1 MCLFYL
7 TIQNV
12 SKTIRRSLCFA
23 LIMATLL
30 PFLPRNVS
38 AEQPSTA
45 EHRKNSVLGT
55 SSGEIFIGRD
65 ENTGD
70 SVMRT
75 APLPRYD
82 TNATDGIMNQPAIN
96 IEIAPRLKY
105 PAPSTKP

>member
-7 TIQNV
+7 TIQSV
-12 SKTIRRSLCFA
+12 SKTIRRYLCIA

-30 PFLPRNVS
+30 PFLLRNAS
-38 AEQPSTA
+38 AEQPPSA
-45 EHRKNSVLGT
+45 EHRTNSVLGT

-65 ENTGD
+65 ENTKD

-75 APLPRYD
+75 APLPRYN
-82 TNATDGIMNQPAIN
+82 TNATDDIMNQPAIN

-105 PAPSTKP
+105 PAPPAKP